1 MHPHRL
7 RLSLCLLTFC
17 ATQTRALCC
26 PQEGVPDA
34 HARYLELCARCHGP
48 EGAGDGT
55 AELPHPARSFTDG
68 GFSYGNTR
76 AAILRTITFGIPG
89 TPMPSHAGAIPEIE
103 LAALADYV
111 ISLGPERKVVS
122 VSETILPVTD
132 RALIVRGFLP
142 PIIEGAPQRT
152 RGLLLGLTSG
162 ASFEYRVDDVR
173 FIAVRQGDF
182 VQRRDWT
189 ARGGKPLLPLGR
201 PTLICAKGD
210 PRPGFVVVR
219 EPQGGVEREPLHAK
233 LKRTWTAGQRA
244 GLVYWLEGENGAVM
258 AKVHEEPRVADTS
271 AGAGFVRAL
280 RLEAGA
286 AACVLEFNTSY
297 LTQDCG
303 GPTGILESRGDTQ
316 RAHASSRL
324 QNDGLQRLV
333 VLRGPTS
340 MRVRA
345 QGLQLTLAPGQTAEL
360 EVLMVTA
367 LDSGEDTLPSLLE
380 QTR

>member
-1 MHPHRL
+1 M
-7 RLSLCLLTFC
+7 
-17 ATQTRALCC
+17 
-26 PQEGVPDA
+26 
-34 HARYLELCARCHGP
+34 
-48 EGAGDGT
+48 
-55 AELPHPARSFTDG
+55 
-68 GFSYGNTR
+68 
-76 AAILRTITFGIPG
+76 
-89 TPMPSHAGAIPEIE
+89 
-103 LAALADYV
+103 
-111 ISLGPERKVVS
+111 
-122 VSETILPVTD
+122 
-132 RALIVRGFLP
+132 
-142 PIIEGAPQRT
+142 
-152 RGLLLGLTSG
+152 
-162 ASFEYRVDDVR
+162 
-173 FIAVRQGDF
+173 
-182 VQRRDWT
+182 
-189 ARGGKPLLPLGR
+189 
-201 PTLICAKGD
+201 
-210 PRPGFVVVR
+210 
-219 EPQGGVEREPLHAK
+219 EREPLHAK